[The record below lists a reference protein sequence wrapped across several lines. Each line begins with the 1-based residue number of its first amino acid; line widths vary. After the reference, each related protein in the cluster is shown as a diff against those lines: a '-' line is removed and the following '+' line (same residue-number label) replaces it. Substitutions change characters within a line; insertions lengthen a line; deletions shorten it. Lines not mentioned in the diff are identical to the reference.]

1 MDLTITLLNGEKHS
15 LSVHTGNVVSLINQ
29 HFEVPIAMQKLKSN
43 GQDIRS
49 NVCVR
54 ITKPATIQI
63 SLNNVKPYDVMPA
76 ETVPQ
81 FKIKVYHV
89 EQVPVDRQ
97 ILLFG
102 GRHNIF
108 LTLRLRGG

>member
-1 MDLTITLLNGEKHS
+1 MVCSPG
-15 LSVHTGNVVSLINQ
+15 
-29 HFEVPIAMQKLKSN
+29 
-43 GQDIRS
+43 S

-102 GRHNIF
+102 GRQ
-108 LTLRLRGG
+108 LEDDKTLKTL

>member
-1 MDLTITLLNGEKHS
+1 MDLTITLLNGKKHS

-29 HFEVPIAMQKLKSN
+29 HFEVPIAMQKLK
-43 GQDIRS
+43 RS

-108 LTLRLRGG
+108 LTLRLSGG